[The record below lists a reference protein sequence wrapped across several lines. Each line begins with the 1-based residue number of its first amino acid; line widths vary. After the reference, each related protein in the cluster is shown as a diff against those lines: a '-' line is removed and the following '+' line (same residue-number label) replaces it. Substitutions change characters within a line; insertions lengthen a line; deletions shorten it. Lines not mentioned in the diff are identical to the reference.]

1 MAAVVSKNS
10 TNVRTHNGAGSA
22 TASNDPGSGGN
33 DPGSGGGSSR
43 RRPRQRRLRF
53 AVRAARAGFRVIG
66 PYAPALASTAAE
78 RLFLTARRHAR
89 PAWET
94 HALAGAERFT
104 IPHDGQALP
113 AWRWGTGANTV
124 LLVHGWEGRGSQLA
138 AFAEPLVRHGFS
150 VVTFDVPGHGDAPA
164 GISSVV
170 EHARAVASVG
180 AYLGRLH
187 AIVGHSV
194 GGAAA
199 LFATRLGLRVDRLA
213 LVAPPV
219 SPQRFAA
226 GFGKM
231 LGLDADIQR
240 GLVRRLER
248 RYGLRMDDLDVRA
261 DAAEFDGPLLVV
273 HDRGD
278 RVVPIDDGEV
288 IADAAG
294 AGRLLE
300 THGLGHQR
308 VLRAPE
314 VLGAVIPFVAAGERA
329 PELATLIDSE
339 LFFRD
344 SRR

>member
-10 TNVRTHNGAGSA
+10 TNVRTPTDTGPGNA
-22 TASNDPGSGGN
+22 PGSGR
-33 DPGSGGGSSR
+33 R
-43 RRPRQRRLRF
+43 RRPRVRRLPLG
-53 AVRAARAGFRVIG
+53 VRAARAGFRVIG
-66 PYAPALASTAAE
+66 PFAPALASSYAE
-78 RLFLTARRHAR
+78 RLFLTARRHRR
-89 PAWET
+89 PAWEE
-94 HALAGAERFT
+94 HALTGAERFT

-113 AWRWGTGANTV
+113 AWRWGTGTNTI

-138 AFAEPLVRHGFS
+138 AFAEPLVARGFS

-164 GISSVV
+164 GISSLV
-170 EHARAVASVG
+170 EHARAVASAG
-180 AYLGRLH
+180 TYLGRLH

-219 SPQRFAA
+219 SPQRFAV
-226 GFGKM
+226 GFGKL
-231 LGLDADIQR
+231 LGLDASVQR

-248 RYGLRMDDLDVRA
+248 RYGLRMEDLDVRA
-261 DAAEFDGPLLVV
+261 DAAEFEGPVLVV

-278 RVVPIDDGEV
+278 RVVPIDDGQI
-288 IADAAG
+288 IAGAAG
-294 AGRLLE
+294 GGRLLA

-314 VLGAVIPFVAAGERA
+314 VLAAVVPFVASGERA
-329 PELATLIDSE
+329 PELGTLIDSE

-344 SRR
+344 LRR

>member
-1 MAAVVSKNS
+1 MAAVVSENS
-10 TNVRTHNGAGSA
+10 TNVRTHNV
-22 TASNDPGSGGN
+22 
-33 DPGSGGGSSR
+33 R
-43 RRPRQRRLRF
+43 RRPRRPLSLG
-53 AVRAARAGFRVIG
+53 VRAARAGFRVIG
-66 PYAPALASTAAE
+66 PYAPALASTYAE
-78 RLFLTARRHAR
+78 RLFLTARRHHR
-89 PAWET
+89 PSWEE
-94 HALAGAERFT
+94 HALSGAERFA
-104 IPHDGQALP
+104 IPHEGQALP
-113 AWRWGTGANTV
+113 AWRWGTGSNIV

-138 AFAEPLVRHGFS
+138 AFVEPLVARGFS

-164 GISSVV
+164 GRSSLVD
-170 EHARAVASVG
+170 HARAVASAG

-226 GFGKM
+226 GFGKL
-231 LGLDADIQR
+231 LGLDAGVQR

-248 RYGLRMDDLDVRA
+248 RYGLAMEDLDVRA
-261 DAAEFDGPLLVV
+261 DAAEYDGPVLVV

-278 RVVPIDDGEV
+278 RVVPIDDGEI
-288 IADAAG
+288 IAEAAG
-294 AGRLLE
+294 GGRMLE

-314 VLGAVIPFVAAGERA
+314 VLAAVVPFVASGERA
-329 PELATLIDSE
+329 PELGTLIDRE

-344 SRR
+344 LRR